1 MLLFFSETL
10 VLIIQPENIGF
21 DIRGDIKIFDFG
33 LSKELPTTGAD
44 GNDAYQM
51 TGMVSK
57 IVTIAWGASQCCG
70 AGITC
75 GYESIMDFLAPI
87 IIL

>member
-1 MLLFFSETL
+1 MLLCFSETF
-10 VLIIQPENIGF
+10 VLLIQPENIGF

-57 IVTIAWGASQCCG
+57 IVTM
-70 AGITC
+70 T
-75 GYESIMDFLAPI
+75 
-87 IIL
+87 